1 MSGFFYAL
9 GQLAQFS
16 RQKKLGARMPKKYQ
30 HLYLLLLYFVL
41 PQFSLPSSTAL
52 ATGNFE
58 GWYAGIGPNIGAAAS
73 SKGSEKVVNWGIETS
88 VARLGGSDWQGG
100 FLDWSAANGF
110 GGGIELGYSIF
121 GLDVALTQ
129 RAGIRPRFILTT
141 GFASLYAGWDQNGK
155 QFGVLFK
162 LAF

>member
-1 MSGFFYAL
+1 L

-73 SKGSEKVVNWGIETS
+73 SKGSGDGSTAFLEY
-88 VARLGGSDWQGG
+88 RLLNHSRQTH
-100 FLDWSAANGF
+100 SANGRRH
-110 GGGIELGYSIF
+110 
-121 GLDVALTQ
+121 AC
-129 RAGIRPRFILTT
+129 
-141 GFASLYAGWDQNGK
+141 
-155 QFGVLFK
+155 
-162 LAF
+162 